1 MSASD
6 ETDSKKLKRLQQNR
20 LSALKCRK
28 KKKAQLNT
36 LVSDKDQLESENLSL
51 KQQVSICHKNA
62 FVINSLTN
70 IVQLAE
76 IMKKLDLKSIEAEK
90 LEERLK
96 DLQTQQQMITQNLLE
111 VNKAAQM
118 AAATNRG
125 IFPSVIK
132 EEKPVSGFGGSFEY
146 PQSQLDLNMLL
157 QYASSVAMN

>member
-1 MSASD
+1 
-6 ETDSKKLKRLQQNR
+6 
-20 LSALKCRK
+20 
-28 KKKAQLNT
+28 
-36 LVSDKDQLESENLSL
+36 
-51 KQQVSICHKNA
+51 
-62 FVINSLTN
+62 
-70 IVQLAE
+70 
-76 IMKKLDLKSIEAEK
+76 MKKLDLKSIEAEK

-146 PQSQLDLNMLL
+146 P
-157 QYASSVAMN
+157 